1 MAMLGG
7 IFGKIIRL
15 VGRAAT
21 ALPREAVLVA
31 AKTWENNFRKPQGF
45 HWCRNLPELSNPAP
59 PQMSPADLSGLQD
72 KKVLLF
78 VHGTISSTN
87 GAFGSLAGFEDEATR
102 LFAKYGNNAIGFN
115 HHTLTK
121 SVSANA
127 VDFLSALPP
136 GSYKFDVISHSRG
149 GLLARALK
157 ELTPAQLKQ
166 LADTSIAVDADVN
179 VQLDRIVV
187 VGTPNQG
194 TPLANPADL
203 PKAISRL
210 ASVANSFDQ
219 DAAEFG
225 LGALFAIFGGIVE
238 SGVAALPGLEDM
250 NPGNP
255 FLKLLNSSSTDI
267 SPYYGIAAD
276 FLATGGLAAAVLDDG
291 FDALF
296 SGVANDLVVP
306 TAGVAKINGKVLPS
320 ACLNEYARSA
330 GVFHTDYFRQQETWE
345 KINAFLL

>member
-7 IFGKIIRL
+7 IIGKIIRL

-31 AKTWENNFRKPQGF
+31 AKTWEDNFRKPQGF

-59 PQMSPADLSGLQD
+59 PRMSPAELATLQG
-72 KKVLLF
+72 KNVLLF
-78 VHGTISSTN
+78 VHGTISSTS
-87 GAFGSLAGFEDEATR
+87 GAFGALASFQDEAAR
-102 LFAKYGNNAIGFN
+102 LFAKYGNYAIGFN

-121 SVSANA
+121 SVSGNA

-136 GSYKFDVISHSRG
+136 GNYKFDVISHSRG

-166 LADTSIAVDADVN
+166 LADSNIAIDPGVN
-179 VQLDRIVV
+179 IQIDRIVV
-187 VGTPNQG
+187 VGTPNEG

-203 PKAISRL
+203 PKAVSRL
-210 ASVANSFDQ
+210 ASVATSFDQ

-225 LGALFAIFGGIVE
+225 LGALFTIFGGIVE
-238 SGVAALPGLEDM
+238 GGVAALPGLEDM

-255 FLKLLNSSSTDI
+255 FLKQLNSSSTDI

-276 FLATGGLAAAVLDDG
+276 YLATGGLAAAILDDG

-306 TAGVAKINGKVLPS
+306 TAGVAKINGAVLPS
-320 ACLNEYARSA
+320 ARLDQYARSA

-345 KINAFLL
+345 KINTFLL